1 VHRKKH
7 KGNKTK
13 ELNAQESNIQW
24 MKIYKVYRKMS
35 IFFFYVEAQV
45 GNIGFV

>member
-35 IFFFYVEAQV
+35 IFFYVEAQV